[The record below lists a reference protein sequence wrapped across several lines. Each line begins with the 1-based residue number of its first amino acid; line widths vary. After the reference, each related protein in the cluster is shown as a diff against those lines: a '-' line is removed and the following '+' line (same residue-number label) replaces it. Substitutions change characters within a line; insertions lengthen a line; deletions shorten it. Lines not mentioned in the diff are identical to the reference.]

1 MLLQVIMNDTS
12 DENSMDAPTKNNANI
27 VQYKYCYYLREK
39 EFDYDI

>member
-1 MLLQVIMNDTS
+1 MTRQTKTVWMHLQ
-12 DENSMDAPTKNNANI
+12 KNNTNI